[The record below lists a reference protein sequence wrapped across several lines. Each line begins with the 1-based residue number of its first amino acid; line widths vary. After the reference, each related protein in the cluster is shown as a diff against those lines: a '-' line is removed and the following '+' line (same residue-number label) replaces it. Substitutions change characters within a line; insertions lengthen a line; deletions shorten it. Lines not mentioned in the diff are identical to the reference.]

1 MLDYAAPVHKF
12 LTLLLMALYLFLAVR
27 FFRSKTNE
35 VSKLDQIM
43 VHVARYSLLFV
54 YVAGLVLNISLGK
67 FVSQMH
73 HLLSIAPA
81 VLVVG
86 TKYVPILTRKPN
98 TLKLYAWVFTLLFI
112 LMIALGLTARIT
124 MLPKF

>member
-1 MLDYAAPVHKF
+1 MLDFAAPAHKF
-12 LTLLLMALYLFLAVR
+12 LTLLLMALYLFLAIR
-27 FFRSKTNE
+27 FFRSKTDE
-35 VSKLDQIM
+35 VSKLDQIL

-54 YVAGLVLNISLGK
+54 YIAGLVLNISLGK

-73 HLLSIAPA
+73 HLLSIFPA

-98 TLKLYAWVFTLLFI
+98 TLKFYAWVFTLLFI